1 MRDHVLVSETL
12 TPAILLRTRGSR
24 IIKVGLLHILT
35 GRRREASGDNM
46 CHRYGS
52 GTWLST
58 PSDTSGSWPVTFKS

>member
-12 TPAILLRTRGSR
+12 MPAILLRMLGNR

-35 GRRREASGDNM
+35 GRGREMSGNNM
-46 CHRYGS
+46 CHRYDS
-52 GTWLST
+52 GTWMST